1 MKSFDLTLYLVTDR
15 AMVKGASLEEVVEQ
29 AVQGGVTLVQLRE
42 KEGDTGELYQKA
54 EKLKEILAP
63 YHIPLI
69 IDDRIDIMLAVD
81 AEGVHVGQSDMPARI
96 AREMIGPDKI
106 LGVSAHNLE
115 EALQAEKDGAD
126 YLGVGAMYPTATKKD
141 ASCTSKAELEKIK
154 KSVHIPVVAIGG
166 INSHTIPDFTE
177 NSVDGFAIVSA
188 IMAQENPKQ
197 AAGDLKKMI
206 AKVVGGR

>member
-15 AMVKGASLEEVVEQ
+15 GLAKSGTLEEVVEK

-42 KEGDTGELYQKA
+42 KEGDTGELYEKA
-54 EKLKEILAP
+54 KALKEILAP

-81 AEGVHVGQSDMPARI
+81 ADGVHVGQSDMPADV
-96 AREMIGPDKI
+96 ARKLIGPDKI

-115 EALQAEKDGAD
+115 EALKAEKDGAD

-141 ASCTSKAELEKIK
+141 ASFTGKEELEKIRNT
-154 KSVHIPVVAIGG
+154 VHIPLVAIGG
-166 INSHTIPDFTE
+166 INSKTIPDFAKD
-177 NSVDGFAIVSA
+177 SVDGFAIVSA
-188 IMAQENPKQ
+188 IMAAENPERI
-197 AAGDLKKMI
+197 AGELKKLI
-206 AKVVGGR
+206 QETLGK